1 MNAKKDINTI
11 KWVIG
16 ISGSGLIW
24 PVLLTVIRF
33 LQGYTCILYAYGMGT
48 VIDCAS
54 AGDADGF
61 RRTLLR
67 FIVLVVFTLF
77 LQTAGRY
84 TAEKGKTVLEGKFR
98 LHVFSQLMGRDYYS
112 VTKVHSGEWMNR
124 IVSDSAIV
132 VNTVASA
139 FPELTGS
146 MVRLV
151 GALISLLDIVPRLA
165 LLIIPA
171 GMILVFLSALIRGC
185 LKGFH
190 KRIQKADG
198 AVRAEMHE
206 RLYGLLVIR
215 VFGRERTA
223 VQEVSGSMDDYLNL
237 RMRRAHL
244 VNLCVS
250 IFAVAINAAQILGI
264 GLCGWGILQG
274 TVTYG
279 TMSATL
285 YLINLLDG
293 PMTMMS
299 NYVAQYFAMLG
310 SAERLMEIETF
321 ELNSLVDALPQEKIL
336 NYYKYNMASLGLRNV
351 CFSYDAN
358 DEKPVL
364 ENVSL
369 DIPKGAFV
377 SFTGASGCGKST
389 ALKILLDVYP
399 IARGSAYLID
409 RDGTEYSLDKN
420 WRGLFAYVPQGNQLI
435 AGTIREMLA
444 FGDEELMEQEEKI
457 QNALQIACADTF
469 VRELKDGLETVL
481 GERGVGLSE
490 GQMQRLSVARAIL
503 SDRPVLLLDEATS
516 ALDASTEQQL
526 LQNLR
531 AMTDKTVVI
540 ITHRETVREFCDLE
554 IPFQKFQKEN
564 PRE

>member
-1 MNAKKDINTI
+1 MHAKKDINTI
-11 KWVIG
+11 KWIIK

-24 PVLLTVIRF
+24 PGLLTVIRF

-54 AGDADGF
+54 AGDSAGF
-61 RRTLLR
+61 KRTLLK
-67 FIVLVVFTLF
+67 FILLVIFTLF

-84 TAEKGKTVLEGKFR
+84 TAEKGKAVMEGKFR

-124 IVSDSAIV
+124 IVSDSATV

-139 FPELTGS
+139 FPELTGA
-146 MVRLV
+146 MVRLA
-151 GALISLLDIVPRLA
+151 GALISLLDMVPQLA

-171 GMILVFLSALIRGC
+171 GMVMVLLSALIRGC

-190 KRIQKADG
+190 KRIQQADG
-198 AVRAEMHE
+198 AVRSVMHE

-215 VFGRERTA
+215 VFGREKTA
-223 VQEVSGSMDDYLNL
+223 VQEVSDSMDDYLDL

-244 VNLCVS
+244 VNLCIS
-250 IFAVAINAAQILGI
+250 LFAIAINVAQVLGI

-293 PMTMMS
+293 PMTMVS

-310 SAERLMEIETF
+310 SAERLMEIEAF
-321 ELNSLVDALPQEKIL
+321 GLDSSADAVSQENIQ
-336 NYYKYNMASLGLRNV
+336 NYYKNHMVSLGLRNV
-351 CFSYDAN
+351 YFSYDPKE
-358 DEKPVL
+358 EKPVL

-389 ALKILLDVYP
+389 ALKVLLDVYP
-399 IARGSAYLID
+399 IARGNAYLID
-409 RDGTEYSLDKN
+409 RDGTEHPLDKT

-435 AGTIREMLA
+435 AGTIREMIA
-444 FGDEELMEQEEKI
+444 FGDAERMQQEEKI
-457 QNALQIACADTF
+457 QTALQIACADTF

-481 GERGVGLSE
+481 GERGAGLSE
-490 GQMQRLSVARAIL
+490 GQMQRLSIARAIL

-526 LQNLR
+526 LCNLR
-531 AMTDKTVVI
+531 AMTDRTVVI
-540 ITHRETVREFCDLE
+540 ITHRETVQEFCDQE
-554 IPFQKFQKEN
+554 ISFQKFQQEN
-564 PRE
+564 QVE